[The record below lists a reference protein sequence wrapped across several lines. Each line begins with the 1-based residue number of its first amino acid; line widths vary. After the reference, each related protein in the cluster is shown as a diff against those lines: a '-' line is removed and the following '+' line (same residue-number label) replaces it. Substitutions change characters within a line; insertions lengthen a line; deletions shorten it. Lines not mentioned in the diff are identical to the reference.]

1 MSDLLPKCDSPMLEM
16 PYPPQI
22 KRYYLNYSY
31 LFLVKTKYL
40 NSNSSFLQIMMLD
53 LKDKKILY
61 ELSKNCRLPTSQIA
75 KRVGLSQQ
83 VVDYR
88 IQRFIKNHLITDFI
102 TEVNLEKLGFHRH
115 ILYLQLKNVNEQK
128 EREILNYLIHH
139 PFLTWITTS
148 TGRWSIILDVI
159 AKDLVHASH
168 IVEEIKSKYHHF
180 LDETKIISQL
190 SYHYFH
196 SKYYSFSYPFP
207 HKKLKKQTKAISLD
221 SLDLKLLSLLCN
233 NAKLSFVQLSPLL
246 HLTSNAVKNR
256 LKKLIDQEVIK
267 NFTIAPD
274 KTKLGYEQ
282 YDIQFTFEQT
292 NKEKEQ
298 RLIHYLYSHPN
309 INFYY
314 KPLGPW
320 DLEVGI
326 FVRNPGELR
335 KILLEMR
342 TSFPDLIKIYDTVL
356 FYEEPKSNR
365 VPEGVFAEA
374 RSISSTKS

>member
-1 MSDLLPKCDSPMLEM
+1 MM
-16 PYPPQI
+16 P
-22 KRYYLNYSY
+22 
-31 LFLVKTKYL
+31 
-40 NSNSSFLQIMMLD
+40 D

-88 IQRFIKNHLITDFI
+88 MQRLIKNNMITDFI
-102 TEVNLEKLGFHRH
+102 AEVNLEKLGFHRH

-196 SKYYSFSYPFP
+196 SKYYSFSDPFP
-207 HKKLKKQTKAISLD
+207 HKKLKKQT
-221 SLDLKLLSLLCN
+221 
-233 NAKLSFVQLSPLL
+233 L
-246 HLTSNAVKNR
+246 H
-256 LKKLIDQEVIK
+256 D
-267 NFTIAPD
+267 
-274 KTKLGYEQ
+274 
-282 YDIQFTFEQT
+282 
-292 NKEKEQ
+292 
-298 RLIHYLYSHPN
+298 
-309 INFYY
+309 
-314 KPLGPW
+314 
-320 DLEVGI
+320 
-326 FVRNPGELR
+326 
-335 KILLEMR
+335 
-342 TSFPDLIKIYDTVL
+342 
-356 FYEEPKSNR
+356 
-365 VPEGVFAEA
+365 EA
-374 RSISSTKS
+374 R

>member
-1 MSDLLPKCDSPMLEM
+1 MM
-16 PYPPQI
+16 P
-22 KRYYLNYSY
+22 
-31 LFLVKTKYL
+31 
-40 NSNSSFLQIMMLD
+40 D

-88 IQRFIKNHLITDFI
+88 MQRLIKNNMITDFI
-102 TEVNLEKLGFHRH
+102 AEVNLEKLGYHRH
-115 ILYLQLKNVNEQK
+115 ILYLQLKNVDEKNEK
-128 EREILNYLIHH
+128 EILNSLIHH

-148 TGRWSIILDVI
+148 TGKWSIILDVI

-168 IVEEIKSKYHHF
+168 IVEEIKSKYGHF
-180 LDETKIISQL
+180 LGETKIISQL

-196 SKYYSFSYPFP
+196 SKYYDFP
-207 HKKLKKQTKAISLD
+207 GHSDQRIYKKQKKRTKELSWD

-246 HLTSNAVKNR
+246 HLTPNAIKNR
-256 LKKLIDQEVIK
+256 LKKMIDQEVIK

-282 YDIQFTFEQT
+282 YNVQFTFEQT

-298 RLIHYLYSHPN
+298 RLIHYLHTHPN

-342 TSFPDLIKIYDTVL
+342 TSFPDFIKIYDTVL

-365 VPEGVFAEA
+365 VPDGVFAEVK
-374 RSISSTKS
+374 SIKS